1 MYQGHTALRVKKT
14 MYSLDKYIYL
24 ASLSFYRS
32 CSMADAH
39 RSLFYGHGMDDT
51 QAGPSD
57 ACSEVTSDLREMALT
72 LAGT

>member
-1 MYQGHTALRVKKT
+1 
-14 MYSLDKYIYL
+14 
-24 ASLSFYRS
+24 
-32 CSMADAH
+32 MADAH